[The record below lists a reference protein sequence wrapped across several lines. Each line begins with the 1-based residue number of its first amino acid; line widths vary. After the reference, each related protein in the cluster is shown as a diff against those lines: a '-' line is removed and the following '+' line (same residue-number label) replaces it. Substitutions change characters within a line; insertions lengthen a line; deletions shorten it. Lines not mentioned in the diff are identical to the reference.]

1 MVTSLVN
8 ETRHATNVAE
18 ELSLEEIAYLVSY
31 DDRQVYPKV
40 DQDSIPK
47 TPVNFVEYS
56 TAEMAT
62 AREEVTKSLSTW
74 SNFFSSDHWSSHDQ
88 AKFDDLSSASIV
100 ENFSDSSVMRDQVE
114 KELSVNLGEFII
126 IRWK

>member
-1 MVTSLVN
+1 MN
-8 ETRHATNVAE
+8 EIRHAANAAE

-62 AREEVTKSLSTW
+62 AREEVTKSLSTR

-88 AKFDDLSSASIV
+88 AKFDDLSSVSIV
-100 ENFSDSSVMRDQVE
+100 ENFSVSSLMRDQME
-114 KELSVNLGEFII
+114 KELSVNVGEFII

>member
-1 MVTSLVN
+1 MN

-18 ELSLEEIAYLVSY
+18 ELSLEEIVYLISY
-31 DDRQVYPKV
+31 YDRQVYPKV

-88 AKFDDLSSASIV
+88 VKFDDLSSASIV